1 MTMNKWQKIIGVVV
15 ILALIVAN
23 VWAVMDYIHLADT
36 AGAWCAEITQKSFF
50 DCIFS
55 FRQHFWFYTF
65 LSIIDL
71 VIIIVL
77 FICLWRKGGKQ

>member
-1 MTMNKWQKIIGVVV
+1 MNKWQKIIGVVV
-15 ILALIVAN
+15 ILALIVTN

-50 DCIFS
+50 DCIFN